1 MINIILGGGSCMP
14 EEHVNQNW
22 RQADFDD
29 VKQTFGGVIHI
40 SNKENEWFF

>member
-1 MINIILGGGSCMP
+1 MP

-40 SNKENEWFF
+40 SNKENEWIF